1 MKNRQTLS
9 AVFLTMVIVG
19 LAYLSF
25 RHGPEEASIE
35 SPAGPLGQASTA
47 EAAEAATLARLAK
60 PVALPATAP
69 ETANAEAGEERY
81 PHRLR
86 NTKEPIG
93 ELVRNEKAVLLR
105 NALIDTAL
113 GTELDIPDSLRAGAD
128 PKTYIAQ
135 ARGPVTAA
143 FRRHITS
150 AGGRIVSYIPNNAY
164 LVRLDSGG
172 ADRLAKWPGTQS
184 VLPFEPYY
192 KLEMKLLEMAVA
204 GQALPDDALLNVVLF
219 PGSEPTVAKRLAKL
233 GVEVLTQ
240 DRTPFGAKLVARV
253 PSHQLSALSRLT
265 EVQGLERY
273 RPRRLANDLTRP
285 RLGVEVFKA
294 QTAADGTVTNVL
306 REDYLGLNGLGIH
319 VNVNDSGVDDKHPAF
334 GKRVKGPGAG
344 SDPEGHG
351 TFVAGVI
358 AGDGSGSDSITANP
372 PPGSFKDPDF
382 KGMAPKARLHVLKAD
397 DDKVNNPVSDDWLQ
411 TEAATANY
419 DRKTSV
425 NVLISNNSW
434 EYEDQNDY
442 TWAAASYDAA
452 TRDALPERAG
462 DQQVIYVFPAGNSGA
477 GTDNGLNASPG
488 TISAPGTAK
497 NVITVG
503 AIETGRNIEGEAITS
518 VTNTVTEIDEDG
530 EEVEKEV
537 ITTTTNTPF
546 AGMTDSN
553 NQVAAFSSRG
563 NVGIGIEGTYGRF
576 KPDLVAPGTFLIST
590 RSGDWKNDITS
601 TNAQADADAVEKL
614 NDELGNQYR
623 YESGTSV
630 AAPAISGMLA
640 LMQEFY
646 TKRLK
651 RTNSPA
657 MLKALLI
664 NSAQS
669 VDRRYNHDVN
679 STVNHQGWGLPD
691 LQRAAPALANANRTL
706 ENIWPLRMIDQS
718 LTNALA
724 TGQSRSWEITLGDDA
739 MLYPLRFTL
748 AWTDPAGNPNAGVK
762 LVNDLDLIVT
772 PISDSSLGQGPSSGS
787 TQPGNSEMAEDDE
800 TEEVFYGNNIGPSVY
815 NSMGATNDVIN
826 NVENVF
832 LEQPSAQKYRV
843 TVYAR
848 RVNVD
853 ALSGFYDAE
862 SPKDHV
868 DVVQDFALVMSS
880 GNPDVSNA
888 FKIKTDTSEE
898 IELPPVTTLTN
909 GMPMLGQHVGANSA
923 LAKEVDTNHT
933 VYANRRGITNQWH
946 FFTFTNAPPEK
957 NDDDIDTTDPD
968 DGSGDDVDKPD
979 FGQYVAFITF
989 MPPNLSDPRQRDAD
1003 IDLYVSRDPKLMD
1016 LDPDVLDEAFRS
1028 TDRGGSEYITFEDAK
1043 VGKDEVFYIGVKSE
1057 DQMAAEFGL
1066 VGLSS
1071 STPFGGLNNDG
1082 NLNMMPLPGIIPDG
1096 SAADPGGVS
1105 IFGIYIGDP
1114 QDYVQSVI
1122 VISEIYHQEIGDLWG
1137 QLSHYR
1143 NAVVLNNHTLAEAI
1157 PNQPYP
1163 TDFVFRYDDEL
1174 EMPQDYRDENGI
1186 LQTDG
1191 PGSLNDFKWE
1201 PAMGVWQL
1209 DMVDSA
1215 MSFTGIVDNLV
1226 LKVEAVKNLGLFG
1239 AQGIDVNLKPG
1250 ESEDFL
1256 IDVPFN
1262 ATNMIVQV
1270 KDMTGPIDVYIRKD
1284 EEPKIK
1290 AEDWEED
1297 LDESQKIYDK
1307 STIDAD
1313 PDPVGGEWD
1322 GSPTRGEIHYGLEE
1336 PANRRSPYDPDETER
1351 LPLSEGRWFVTTDN
1365 PNLNEVDFHIRVIF
1379 EYDISL
1385 ENSIKLVSE
1394 EPEPI
1399 EDDLV
1404 TKSLLTVTNDFL
1416 VGMMEVGVRI
1426 DHPRIAD
1433 LDMTLVSPQG
1443 TRLLLS
1449 ENRGHTNIAY
1459 GVTQTDVL
1467 EGDPIMED
1475 GFEAAENDFIEDS
1488 TMFNSGWQL
1497 EAGDVYAYASGEVSG
1512 WTAHSGDQFIEL
1524 NGFEPGTISTNVIT
1538 AVNQFYRLT
1547 FAYAKNP
1554 DSEDSLEMKVKVG
1567 SVIDLKVTASIEG
1580 ENKSLDWEIKQLE
1593 FTATETSTKIEF
1605 KSLEEGEYAVL
1616 LDTVMVAEVEPANL
1630 YATFSELENLA
1641 RDPMKFNYAPYATKE
1656 EQVLF
1661 SGFEDALVGY
1671 AKLDDEIDGWTVTNE
1686 QVRVSQSAKAHSGGY
1701 YATLSRNKT
1710 AEVDETG
1717 GAITRDLPTAVGQDY
1732 RLSFVTHAGGDDVEY
1747 VLGGVIT
1754 NAVEGMI
1761 TLTNS
1766 IPASSQWITNKIQF
1780 TASRSVTPFTIRT
1793 ESAAVRLDTIELMG
1807 PGPHNL
1813 AEESLDILR
1822 GERAMGDW
1830 VLEVRDHRVGPDD
1843 SGVGEKIDPT
1853 LVSWYIK
1860 IIGSVAEDT
1869 EVIDEKKRSYTRD
1882 DTADSLDNGKK
1893 SRGKIVENET
1903 NYWTVETCEESTKL
1917 TIELSSIKKR
1927 NNAKVSLLANYGGF
1941 PTGDASTDDYVKAD
1955 MNDSYFAKLELDDS
1969 GHLPLQPGELL
1980 YLTVQKMD
1988 TNTTQRAIYDIV
2000 AKWNGNCDDEDPP
2013 DGAFAE
2019 RLARAEGSTTFSLAA
2034 GGTSRLV
2041 WSVPANT
2048 PAALLELTGLNVDAD
2063 VELISANG
2071 RHVRNSINPE
2081 QAPEQIVLREG
2092 DYIPT
2097 LEGDWIIE
2105 VTNHEAEPGEFTVNT
2120 TLATE
2125 QGDLVSSQPISLG
2138 IESQFWPPKVR
2149 LAWPSVPGEQYILET
2164 SSNLVDWKP
2173 VHQKF
2178 AETDA
2183 VVFHIVRDFFKN
2195 KFFRIKHNL
2204 N

>member
-9 AVFLTMVIVG
+9 AVLLTMLIVC

-25 RHGPEEASIE
+25 RQVPEEPSIV
-35 SPAGPLGQASTA
+35 SSAKALGQAQTREGES
-47 EAAEAATLARLAK
+47 LARLAK
-60 PVALPATAP
+60 PVKLSATAT
-69 ETANAEAGEERY
+69 ESADEKEEENPFPY
-81 PHRLR
+81 QLR

-93 ELVRNEKAVLLR
+93 ELVRNDKALLLR
-105 NALIDTAL
+105 NALIDTSL
-113 GTELDIPDSLRAGAD
+113 GTELDIPESLRSEAD
-128 PKTYIAQ
+128 PQTYIAQ

-150 AGGRIVSYIPNNAY
+150 AGGRIISYIPNNAY
-164 LVRLDSGG
+164 LVRLDSLG
-172 ADRLAKWPGTQS
+172 ADRLAKWSGTQS
-184 VLPFEPYY
+184 LLPFEPYY

-204 GQALPDDALLNVVLF
+204 GQSLPDDALLNVVLF
-219 PGSEPTVAKRLAKL
+219 PGAEPTAAKRLAKL
-233 GVEVLTQ
+233 GVEVISQ

-253 PSHQLSALSRLT
+253 PVDQLIALARLT

-306 REDYLGLNGLGIH
+306 REDYLGLDGLGIH

-358 AGDGSGSDSITANP
+358 AGDGSGSDSITVNP
-372 PPGSFKDPDF
+372 PLGSFENPDF

-411 TEAATANY
+411 TEAATENY

-462 DQQVIYVFPAGNSGA
+462 DQQVIYVFPSGNSGA

-503 AIETGRNIEGEAITS
+503 AIESDRNIEGEAITS
-518 VTNTVTEIDEDG
+518 VTNTVTEIDDEG
-530 EEVEKEV
+530 NEVEKELV
-537 ITTTTNTPF
+537 TTTTNTPF

-590 RSGDWKNDITS
+590 RSGDFKSDITS
-601 TNAQADADAVEKL
+601 TNAQADADALEKL
-614 NDELGNQYR
+614 NADLGDQYR

-657 MLKALLI
+657 MMKALLI

-691 LQRAAPALANANRTL
+691 LQRAAPALADANRTL

-739 MLYPLRFTL
+739 MQYPLRFTL
-748 AWTDPAGNPNAGVK
+748 AWTDPAGNPNAAVK

-772 PISDSSLGQGPSSGS
+772 PISDSSFDQAPPSD
-787 TQPGNSEMAEDDE
+787 PAEDEE
-800 TEEVFYGNNIGPSVY
+800 TEEVYYGNNIGPSVY

-853 ALSGFYDAE
+853 ALSGFYDTE

-880 GNPDVSNA
+880 GNTDVSNA
-888 FKIKTDTSEE
+888 FNIKTDEPEE
-898 IELPPVTTLTN
+898 IELPPITTLTN
-909 GMPMLGQHVGANSA
+909 GMPILGQHVGANSA
-923 LAKEVDTNHT
+923 LAKTADTNLL

-957 NDDDIDTTDPD
+957 NNDEINETDPSD
-968 DGSGDDVDKPD
+968 DSGSGGKIEDEEVDEPD

-989 MPPNLSDPRQRDAD
+989 MPPNLSNPRHREAD
-1003 IDLYVSRDPKLMD
+1003 IDLYVSRDRNLTNLEPAA
-1016 LDPDVLDEAFRS
+1016 LDAAFRS

-1043 VGKDEVFYIGVKSE
+1043 VAKDEVFYIGVKSE

-1066 VGLSS
+1066 IGLSS
-1071 STPFGGLNNDG
+1071 SSPFGGFDNGG

-1105 IFGIYIGDP
+1105 IFGIYVGQP
-1114 QDYVQSVI
+1114 YDYVRKVTAVST
-1122 VISEIYHQEIGDLWG
+1122 IYHQEIGDLWG
-1137 QLSHYR
+1137 QLSHNR
-1143 NAVVLNNHTLAEAI
+1143 NGVVLNNHTLAYPL

-1163 TDFVFRYDDEL
+1163 TNFLFQYDDDL
-1174 EMPQDYRDENGI
+1174 DMVSDVTTGI
-1186 LQTDG
+1186 VRTDG

-1215 MSFTGIVDNLV
+1215 MSFTGVVHNLSLTVD
-1226 LKVEAVKNLGLFG
+1226 AVKNLSLIGS
-1239 AQGIDVNLKPG
+1239 QGIDVHLEPG

-1256 IDVPFN
+1256 IEVPFN
-1262 ATNMIVQV
+1262 ATNMIIQL
-1270 KDMTGPIDVYIRKD
+1270 KDMTGLVDVYIRKD
-1284 EEPKIK
+1284 EEP
-1290 AEDWEED
+1290 D
-1297 LDESQKIYDK
+1297 LESDPMGYDK
-1307 STIDAD
+1307 STVDAD
-1313 PDPVGGEWD
+1313 SAAGEWD
-1322 GSPTRGEIHYGLEE
+1322 GSPPRGEIHYGLGD
-1336 PANRRSPYDPDETER
+1336 SP
-1351 LPLSEGRWFVTTDN
+1351 PLSEGRWFVTTDN
-1365 PNLNEVDFHIRVIF
+1365 PDDLNEVDFHIRVIF

-1399 EDDLV
+1399 GDDLV
-1404 TKSLLTVTNDFL
+1404 IKSRLTVTNDFL

-1449 ENRGHTNIAY
+1449 ENRGYTNIAY
-1459 GVTQTDVL
+1459 GITQKDVL

-1475 GFEAAENDFIEDS
+1475 GFESAENDFIDDS
-1488 TMFNSGWQL
+1488 AMFNSGWGL
-1497 EAGDVYAYASGEVSG
+1497 DAGEVYAYTSGEVSG
-1512 WTAHSGDQFIEL
+1512 WTAHSGDQFLEL
-1524 NGFEPGTISTNVIT
+1524 NGFEHGTISTNVT
-1538 AVNQFYRLT
+1538 TVVDQLYRLT
-1547 FAYAKNP
+1547 FAYAKNTDAGEP
-1554 DSEDSLEMKVKVG
+1554 LNMKVKVG
-1567 SVIDLKVTASIEG
+1567 SVTNLTVKASTEG
-1580 ENKSLDWEIKQLE
+1580 EGNALNWKIKQVE
-1593 FTATETSTKIEF
+1593 FTATETDTKIEF
-1605 KSLEEGEYAVL
+1605 KSLEDEEYAVM
-1616 LDTVMVAEVEPANL
+1616 LDTVQVEVLEPANL
-1630 YATFSELENLA
+1630 YAIFSELENLA
-1641 RDPMKFNYAPYATKE
+1641 RDPMKFNYAPYAQKE
-1656 EQVLF
+1656 DQVLF
-1661 SGFEDALVGY
+1661 SGFEDAPVGY
-1671 AKLDDEIDGWTVTNE
+1671 AKLDDEIDGWIVTNE
-1686 QVRVSQSAKAHSGGY
+1686 QVRVSQSQKAHSGNF
-1701 YATLSRNKT
+1701 YATLSKSKT
-1710 AEVDETG
+1710 AEDDEMG
-1717 GAITRDLPTAVGQDY
+1717 GAITRELQTAVGQDY
-1732 RLSFVTHAGGDDVEY
+1732 RLSFVTHAGGNNAEY
-1747 VLGGVIT
+1747 VLVGVIT
-1754 NAVEGMI
+1754 NALEGMI

-1766 IPASSQWITNKIQF
+1766 IPASSEWITNKIQF
-1780 TASRSVTPFTIRT
+1780 IASRSVTPFTIRT
-1793 ESAAVRLDTIELMG
+1793 EGAAVRLDTIELIG

-1830 VLEVRDHRVGPDD
+1830 TLEVRDHRFGPDD
-1843 SGVGEKIDPT
+1843 SAEGEGIDPT

-1860 IIGSVAEDT
+1860 IIGSDAENT
-1869 EVIDEKKRSYTRD
+1869 EVTDDKDRTYTRD
-1882 DTADSLDNGKK
+1882 DTADPLENGKK
-1893 SRGKIVENET
+1893 SRGKIIENET
-1903 NYWTVETCEESTKL
+1903 NYWTVETCEDSTKL
-1917 TIELSSIKKR
+1917 TIELSTIKKS
-1927 NNAKVSLLANYGGF
+1927 NNAKVSLLASYGGF
-1941 PTGDASTDDYVKAD
+1941 PTGDASTDDFVKVD
-1955 MNDSYFAKLELDDS
+1955 MDDSYFAKLVLDDS
-1969 GHLPLQPGELL
+1969 GHLPLQPSEIL
-1980 YLTVQKMD
+1980 YLSVQKMD

-2000 AKWNGNCDDEDPP
+2000 AKWNGNCDSEDPP
-2013 DGAFAE
+2013 DDSSAE
-2019 RLARAEGSTTFSLAA
+2019 RLAKAEGSATFSLAA
-2034 GGTSRLV
+2034 GDTSRFV

-2048 PAALLELTGLNVDAD
+2048 PAALLELTGLSVDAN
-2063 VELISANG
+2063 VELVSADG
-2071 RHVRNSINPE
+2071 RHVRNSINPG
-2081 QAPEQIVLREG
+2081 QAPEQIVLRE
-2092 DYIPT
+2092 DDFIPS
-2097 LEGDWIIE
+2097 LEGDWVVE
-2105 VTNHEAEPGEFTVNT
+2105 VINHEAEPGEFTVNT

-2125 QGDLVSSQPISLG
+2125 EGDLISSQSISLG
-2138 IESQFWPPKVR
+2138 IESHFWPPTVR
-2149 LAWPSVPGEQYILET
+2149 LAWPSVPGEQYVLE
-2164 SSNLVDWKP
+2164 SSKDLVGWTPMREQTAD
-2173 VHQKF
+2173 
-2178 AETDA
+2178 TDE
-2183 VVFHIVRDFFKN
+2183 VIFHTERSWFGERFYRVKQVIN
-2195 KFFRIKHNL
+2195 GN
-2204 N
+2204 